1 MAIRSD
7 TAGNEKSYLLDMLA
21 GEGGCIL
28 EVGCGDG
35 RLTRKYADLAARVVG
50 IDLPSALP
58 RAGSE
63 PLPESVS
70 LAAAS
75 GVHLPFPAGH
85 FDEVIFALSF

>member
-7 TAGNEKSYLLDMLA
+7 TAGNEKGYLLDMLA
-21 GEGGCIL
+21 GEAGSVL

-35 RLTRKYADLAARVVG
+35 RLTRKYVDRATRAIG

-58 RAGSE
+58 RANSK
-63 PLPESVS
+63 PLPDSVS

-75 GVHLPFPAGH
+75 GMYLPFPESH
-85 FDEVIFALSF
+85 FDQAIFALSF